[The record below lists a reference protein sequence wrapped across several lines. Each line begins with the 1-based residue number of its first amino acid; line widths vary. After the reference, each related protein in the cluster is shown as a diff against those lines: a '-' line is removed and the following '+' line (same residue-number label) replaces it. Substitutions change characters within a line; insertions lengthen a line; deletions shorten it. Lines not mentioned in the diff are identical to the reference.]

1 MRLRNQ
7 KNGVLH
13 IWTKN
18 NDANNT
24 FWLDGINNRRAHL
37 AVKALGQSICTGAWN
52 GCDVNQGGK
61 TQMYSALQCTVYVH
75 PKTLT
80 QRARAYFYTNTWQHK
95 YAYISQVSNH
105 KWAQLHLQVHTRLE
119 RIYLEEKSPDQPVGS
134 ENSFLQSK
142 VACSSEGVKC
152 PLWRDNLKFFKPMLN
167 LVKFQCQLLPKEWEL
182 VIWGGATFHIV
193 TGGTQPLK
201 QEDHES

>member
-1 MRLRNQ
+1 MD
-7 KNGVLH
+7 VM
-13 IWTKN
+13 
-18 NDANNT
+18 
-24 FWLDGINNRRAHL
+24 
-37 AVKALGQSICTGAWN
+37 SIR
-52 GCDVNQGGK
+52 VVRHK
-61 TQMYSALQCTVYVH
+61 CTVQCSTSKDTDAESTRIFLHKHMATWICIHISSFKPQMSTV
-75 PKTLT
+75 TL
-80 QRARAYFYTNTWQHK
+80 AGA
-95 YAYISQVSNH
+95 
-105 KWAQLHLQVHTRLE
+105 E